1 MYGAHAGVRGSR
13 KIDLTPREFSL
24 LEYLLRNA
32 DRVVT
37 RSAIAEHVWD
47 YNFDM
52 FTNVID
58 VYGLIAWL
66 KKRGGGYQEALEDA
80 TLIRVA
86 VNQEITTFD
95 TQIRRGDEVALFP
108 PMTGG

>member
-1 MYGAHAGVRGSR
+1 MRLLYFGWVRARIGISGE
-13 KIDLTPREFSL
+13 T
-24 LEYLLRNA
+24 LEPPA
-32 DRVVT
+32 
-37 RSAIAEHVWD
+37 
-47 YNFDM
+47 
-52 FTNVID
+52 NVID
-58 VYGLIAWL
+58 VYGLIDWL

-95 TQIRRGDEVALFP
+95 TQISRGDEVALFP